1 MPVVVALLRSV
12 DADAHLEYD
21 RLAALFAMR
30 GHGDRAG
37 LGISQVTEVEDLAAR
52 EPECL
57 RVLARGELA
66 GQHAHADQVGAMDT
80 LEALGNHGL
89 HAEQHR
95 AFGGPVARR
104 AGAVLLAGQHD
115 QRRPR

>member
-1 MPVVVALLRSV
+1 MTVVVALLRSV
-12 DADAHLEYD
+12 DADAHLEDD
-21 RLAALFAMR
+21 RLAASLAMR

-37 LGISQVTEVEDLAAR
+37 LGISQVAEVEDLAAG
-52 EPECL
+52 EAECL

-66 GQHAHADQVGAMDT
+66 GQYAHADQVGAVDA
-80 LEALGNHGL
+80 LEALGDHGL

-104 AGAVLLAGQHD
+104 PGAVLLAGQHD